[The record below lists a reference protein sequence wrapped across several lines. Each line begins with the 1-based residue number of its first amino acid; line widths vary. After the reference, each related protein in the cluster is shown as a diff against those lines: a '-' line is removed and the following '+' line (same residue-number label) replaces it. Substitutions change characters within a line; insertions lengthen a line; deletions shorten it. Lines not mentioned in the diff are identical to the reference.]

1 MTQEMCDTA
10 VNRSIFVLDFILN
23 QYKTQERCGRVVSE
37 ESFLI
42 VYCPDKHLTQSMCDE
57 AVDDPLAAL
66 RLIPYWFVTSRM
78 IKKLYFALC
87 TDENVLYF
95 NEDSGNFIF
104 SCNEMGILNKHL
116 SNFNVDNDSDED
128 DPDTFILIRIL
139 ELHI

>member
-1 MTQEMCDTA
+1 MCDTA

-42 VYCPDKHLTQSMCDE
+42 VYCPDKHLTQRMCDE

-66 RLIPYWFVTSRM
+66 RLIHYWFGTSRM